1 MAGTKKLPPVEILV
15 DMRSRG
21 MKLKEIA
28 AAYDVGEPA
37 VWRAL
42 ERAGKI
48 EKKSGWAEL
57 LPWKV
62 APQHKTTAVMARFRT
77 ILKQKNGD
85 PTTDVEERLLREW
98 LEGLRDNDVVVNYH
112 PDAPPNVASSK
123 GGFYYVPRKD
133 TDEWIIRLPKKAE

>member
-1 MAGTKKLPPVEILV
+1 MAGTRKLPSTQILI

-28 AAYDVGEPA
+28 ALYDVGEPA

-42 ERAGKI
+42 ERAGAI
-48 EKKSGWAEL
+48 ESKSGWKDL

-62 APQHKTTAVMARFRT
+62 APEHKTTAVMARFRT
-77 ILKQKNGD
+77 ILKQKNGE

-98 LEGLRDNDVVVNYH
+98 LKGLQDHNLVVNYH
-112 PDAPPNVASSK
+112 PDAPPNAASSK
-123 GGFYYVPRKD
+123 GGFYYVPRQD
-133 TDEWIIRLPKKAE
+133 GDEWIIRLPESD